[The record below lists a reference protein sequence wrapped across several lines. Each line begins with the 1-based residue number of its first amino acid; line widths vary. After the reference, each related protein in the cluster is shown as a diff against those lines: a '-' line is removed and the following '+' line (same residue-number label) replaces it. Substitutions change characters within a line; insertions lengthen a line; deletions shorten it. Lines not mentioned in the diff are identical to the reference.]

1 MCLFTRE
8 GMIYGYVVLKKVVET
23 HCLPFYRSDN
33 WDCFS
38 KVTKVRLF
46 KKEADRDNA
55 MKVEKTSKGHDER
68 DEILAFTTKSI
79 QGGLNMKELEVE

>member
-1 MCLFTRE
+1 
-8 GMIYGYVVLKKVVET
+8 MIGTILVKL
-23 HCLPFYRSDN
+23 LRSDY
-33 WDCFS
+33 
-38 KVTKVRLF
+38 L

-68 DEILAFTTKSI
+68 DEILSFTTKSI